1 MSKTITKEKKIT
13 SPISDDNGYEIFVTY
28 TLLEVIE
35 GWERDEDDLFT
46 PLEFHYE
53 IEAIHDVVLQHHTH
67 FISIADAVLKN
78 SLMHD
83 IICNTLLETAED
95 NWNK

>member
-1 MSKTITKEKKIT
+1 MSKIITKEKKIT

-46 PLEFHYE
+46 PIEFHYE
-53 IEAIHDVVLQHHTH
+53 IQTIHDVVLQYHSH
-67 FISIADAVLKN
+67 FVSIGETVFTN
-78 SLMHD
+78 SIMFD
-83 IICNTLLETAED
+83 VICNTLLENAED
-95 NWNK
+95 NWNN